1 MKKITSV
8 LLAVLILVTISCT
21 SAFAEPELRP
31 IEEVLHEAIINY
43 EDSVDVSAYGYYGQ
57 EGVDAIYEAA
67 YYGVYQTY
75 GDTFYY
81 DASNAN
87 FVLSPAGLVKE
98 YKLKYIYTPEEV
110 KLVKD
115 LAEEYIFSMVDDSW
129 SDTEKALFF
138 HDYLCQH
145 FQYDIRLFFEETQND
160 VARDIYRMF
169 TEGMGVCQA
178 YANAYE
184 YLLQHEGIDCRLVAS
199 DEANHEWNIVKIDG
213 VWYHVDVT
221 QDDPLMAIDEY
232 NIALLDLAG
241 SVSHKYFLLSDNSIY
256 DYYEGGDHYNWYCT
270 NDKNKGVISC
280 NNTKYENGWLF
291 SESDVS
297 MCYFDGYWYYT
308 RHNELQEKVEFVKTA
323 DLKTGS
329 VFNTISSVWAL
340 EDGAYYNY
348 MFTGLSVVNGYLIY
362 NTDKTVVAYNLK
374 NNTEKEL
381 FSLQDISTR
390 NDLMATIG
398 EPYLSLLDCYIY
410 GTRADKDG
418 VYCQIS
424 YNHADYAYYIAAV
437 PTCTFGHADCEWVV
451 LKEATGWSDG
461 LEEKICQMCL
471 QAIDS
476 RVLPATG
483 SGFPK
488 GDTNFDGEVNVVD
501 LAVLKKVVAGITQKA
516 DFDLNGDGETN
527 VVDLAV
533 LKKFVAGLVA
543 NL

>member
-1 MKKITSV
+1 MKKITAV
-8 LLAVLILVTISCT
+8 FLAVLILVTITCT
-21 SAFAEPELRP
+21 SAFAQNELRP
-31 IEEVLHEAIINY
+31 IEEVIREAIVNFK
-43 EDSVDVSAYGYYGQ
+43 DSVDVSAYGYYGQ
-57 EGVDAIYEAA
+57 EGVDTIYEEA

-75 GDTFYY
+75 GDTFHY
-81 DASNAN
+81 DPSSAD

-98 YKLKYIYTPEEV
+98 FKLKYIYTPEEV

-115 LAEEYIFSMVDDSW
+115 LAEEYIFSQVDDSW
-129 SDTEKALFF
+129 SDMEKALFF

-145 FQYDIRLFFEETQND
+145 FQYDIRLFFKETQND

-184 YLLQHEGIDCRLVAS
+184 YLLQHEGIECRLVAS
-199 DEANHEWNIVKIDG
+199 DQSNHEWNIVKIDG

-221 QDDPLMAIDEY
+221 QDDPLILIDED
-232 NIALLDLAG
+232 NIALLDMAG
-241 SVSHKYFLLSDNSIY
+241 RVSHKYFLLSDNGIY
-256 DYYEGGDHYNWYCT
+256 DYYSPTNHGDHYNWYCI
-270 NDKNKGVISC
+270 NDKNKGVIPC
-280 NNTKYENGWLF
+280 NSTKYENGWLF
-291 SESDVS
+291 SEANVAL
-297 MCYFDGYWYYT
+297 CYYQDYWYYT
-308 RHNELQEKVEFVKTA
+308 RHNADQEKVEFVKTA

-329 VFNTISSVWAL
+329 VFYTISSVWAL
-340 EDGAYYNY
+340 EEDAYYNY

-362 NTDKTVVAYNLK
+362 NTDKNVVAYNLR
-374 NNTEKEL
+374 NNTEKNL

-398 EPYLSLLDCYIY
+398 EPYLPILDCYIY

-424 YNHADYAYYIAAV
+424 YNYADYTYYIAAV
-437 PTCTFGHADCEWVV
+437 PSCTFGHADCEWVV
-451 LKEATGWSDG
+451 TKEATGWSGG

-476 RVLPATG
+476 RVLPA
-483 SGFPK
+483 K

-501 LAVLKKVVAGITQKA
+501 LAILKKVVAGISETM
-516 DFDLNGDGETN
+516 DVDLNDDDKTD
-527 VVDLAV
+527 VVDLAL
-533 LKKFVAGLVA
+533 LKKFVAGIISEI
-543 NL
+543 